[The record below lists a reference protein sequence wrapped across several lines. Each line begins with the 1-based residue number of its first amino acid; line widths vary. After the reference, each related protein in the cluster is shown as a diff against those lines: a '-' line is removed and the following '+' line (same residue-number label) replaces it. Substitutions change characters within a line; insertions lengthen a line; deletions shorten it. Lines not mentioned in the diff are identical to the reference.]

1 MPLGRLK
8 FGEGGG
14 YLEMNGGLDL
24 NGFYREIVLSLV
36 KTMDVGILMAMVGK
50 PALKEIFFRK

>member
-1 MPLGRLK
+1 
-8 FGEGGG
+8 
-14 YLEMNGGLDL
+14 MNGGLDL

-36 KTMDVGILMAMVGK
+36 KTMDVGILMAMVGR